1 MAHPTLP
8 SIRSFGFHCADAE
21 ALARFYSERLGLQ
34 RDGTLEL
41 AGTYAELV
49 GLPGSRLKLVVL
61 RAGAERLELC
71 QVLELGP
78 GLRPGRP
85 VPADARSNDLSFQHV
100 CLVTADLEA
109 AAAPLRADLAAGR
122 LRPISTAPQTLPADN
137 PAAAGI
143 RAFKLRDPEGHA
155 LELLQFPP
163 DKGEARWHAVTGAV
177 TGAAADPAGRPGA
190 VLGIDHSALGVS
202 DSDRSMRFYEGLLGL
217 RLAGDGLNHGPEQD
231 RLDGLEGTRV
241 RITAHRCP
249 SGPGLECLDYCAPAG
264 GRPMPGDRS
273 AADLEP
279 WQIRLAVADL
289 AAIAAGLEAAGGV
302 AISPGPLTLDPHS
315 AERLGF
321 RRALQVRDPDGHA
334 LQLVSD

>member
-1 MAHPTLP
+1 MGVVLP
-8 SIRSFGFHCADAE
+8 RILSFGFTCADAE
-21 ALARFYSERLGLQ
+21 ALAGLYGERFGLQ
-34 RDGTLEL
+34 RGATHEL
-41 AGTYAELV
+41 GGAYAALV

-61 RAGAERLELC
+61 HAGSERLELV

-85 VPADARSNDLSFQHV
+85 VPAAPRSNDLAFQHV
-100 CLVTADLEA
+100 CLVTADLRA
-109 AAAPLRADLAAGR
+109 AAAPLLADLAAGR

-163 DKGEARWHAVTGAV
+163 DKGEARWHRAPGD
-177 TGAAADPAGRPGA
+177 GAGRGGM
-190 VLGIDHSALGVS
+190 VLGIDHSAIGVA
-202 DSDRSMRFYEGLLGL
+202 DSSRSKRFYEGLLGL
-217 RLAGDGLNHGPEQD
+217 RLAGDGINHGPEQD
-231 RLDGLEGTRV
+231 RLDGLGGTRV

-249 SGPGLECLDYCAPAG
+249 CGPGVECLHYQAPAG
-264 GRPMPGDRS
+264 GRPMPADRS
-273 AADLEP
+273 AADLEH

-289 AAIAAGLEAAGGV
+289 AAIAAGLAEAGGT
-302 AISPGPLTLDPHS
+302 AIHPAPQSLEPES
-315 AERLGF
+315 AEVLGF
-321 RRALQVRDPDGHA
+321 RQALQVRDPDGHT